1 MDEDEIVQER
11 ISQTTNIM
19 KKSKEI
25 IKELNKKIKELNY
38 DLKTTRDSQGAFNVK
53 TFMRIDLQNKRYER
67 RQSKEVLKNS
77 QEIYDALI
85 RVYGEEYQK

>member
-1 MDEDEIVQER
+1 MDEDEIIEER

-38 DLKTTRDSQGAFNVK
+38 DLKTTRGSEGAFNVK

-67 RQSKEVLKNS
+67 RQAKEILKNS